1 MPTLVSDG
9 IGGDDQAV
17 MHQSSSNCFCVL
29 VVIGVY
35 FFTDSSS
42 IQSCIYDGD
51 FIFIYL
57 NMILGDRVISEVFV
71 FTY

>member
-42 IQSCIYDGD
+42 IQSCICDDD
-51 FIFIYL
+51 FIFI
-57 NMILGDRVISEVFV
+57 
-71 FTY
+71 